1 MTMSRT
7 QLLMSRIL
15 GRGAQLDP
23 NEEVVT
29 LMPNGTH
36 RQTLKMDWS
45 HDHNSTIHNGIPEHV
60 IEGETGFLVR
70 EFDYESMA
78 ERMIELASDENQ
90 RTLFGLNGRRN
101 VLKICAPEQR
111 RLELLKLLEKLSD
124 L

>member
-1 MTMSRT
+1 MKRF
-7 QLLMSRIL
+7 
-15 GRGAQLDP
+15 RGEIP
-23 NEEVVT
+23 VVST
-29 LMPNGTH
+29 L
-36 RQTLKMDWS
+36 
-45 HDHNSTIHNGIPEHV
+45 HNGIPEHV

-78 ERMIELASDENQ
+78 ERMIELAADENQ

-111 RLELLKLLEKLSD
+111 RLELLKLLEKLSN